1 MDRRTT
7 PLLNFRVDPAATE
20 TISAAP
26 PAVKHPR
33 VPEHNLP
40 GIPVTAEREC
50 TLEACLR
57 WIADGLP
64 QLDLRRE
71 MADPRYSAKVL
82 GDDGGPTDNY
92 AIAARQLVGALLD
105 GHRSLTAY
113 GHLCERR
120 GDCIDSIG
128 WEAIPPGAWWWNN
141 IDWRLSAL
149 RRNADEWRSIRI
161 TFSDL
166 ERAFPAK
173 EIAGAVANSRTSC
186 SNDPLTTIPEL
197 VVESAKNEER
207 PEEFFDRRCR
217 EERLAAH
224 GPITDGIRRV
234 VVELDKK
241 FSGPDRISDAD
252 LAGLFPSR
260 PGTYIARASK
270 VSRGRRMRSLKT

>member
-26 PAVKHPR
+26 PAIKHPR
-33 VPEHNLP
+33 APEHNLP
-40 GIPVTAEREC
+40 GIPATAEREC

-71 MADPRYSAKVL
+71 MADTRYSARIL
-82 GDDGGPTDNY
+82 GDDGGPTESY

-113 GHLCERR
+113 GQLCERR
-120 GDCIDSIG
+120 GDRIFSIG
-128 WEAIPPGAWWWNN
+128 WEAIPPDAWWWNN

-161 TFSDL
+161 TFPDM

-173 EIAGAVANSRTSC
+173 EIAGTTANTRTSRP
-186 SNDPLTTIPEL
+186 NDPPTTILEL
-197 VVESAKNEER
+197 GVEPVKKEER
-207 PEEFFDRRCR
+207 PEEFFNRRCK
-217 EERLAAH
+217 EERLAVH
-224 GPITDGIRRV
+224 GPITDGIRKI
-234 VVELDKK
+234 VVELDEK
-241 FSGPDRISDAD
+241 FSGPDRISDAELAD
-252 LAGLFPSR
+252 LFSSK
-260 PGTYIARASK
+260 PGTHIARASK